1 MNQLH
6 WSDTMN
12 VESDQSQ
19 REEVKGWRKVLK
31 SVGNWMADKD
41 RDEWLKDMR
50 GMLSLVATVI
60 ASLTFQ

>member
-31 SVGNWMADKD
+31 SEGLA
-41 RDEWLKDMR
+41 
-50 GMLSLVATVI
+50 
-60 ASLTFQ
+60 